1 MGALEVEGPESSSS
15 DTFLSTSIK
24 LSSTFSST
32 TFRGFF
38 FVALGFAGA
47 FVVAFTVFAGFAAL
61 GAAFTLL

>member
-32 TFRGFF
+32 TLRGFF

-47 FVVAFTVFAGFAAL
+47 FVGFVVALVVFAV
-61 GAAFTLL
+61 AAFGA